1 MDLVDLYNEY
11 MKVSEQYMTY
21 VFELSKD
28 DLGTCDNDQVLDK
41 LKSYQVKFEDMI
53 IKANVLEVDEANK
66 NNLQD
71 LRYLIMDTLLVATD
85 LSAFYSYKE
94 VERFKMRAVN
104 FVNKRKRAEMFN
116 ESRDSKCRVEF

>member
-1 MDLVDLYNEY
+1 
-11 MKVSEQYMTY
+11 MTY
-21 VFELSKD
+21 IFELSKD
-28 DLGTCDNDQVLDK
+28 DLGACDNEQVLDK

-71 LRYLIMDTLLVATD
+71 LRYLIMDTLLAATD
-85 LSAFYSYKE
+85 LSAFYGYKE

-104 FVNKRKRAEMFN
+104 FVNKKKRAEMFN
-116 ESRDSKCRVEF
+116 ESRDSQCRVEF

>member
-21 VFELSKD
+21 IFELSKD
-28 DLGTCDNDQVLDK
+28 SLGTCENEQVLDK
-41 LKSYQVKFEDMI
+41 LKSYQIKFEDMI
-53 IKANVLEVDEANK
+53 IKANVLEVDEENK

-71 LRYLIMDTLLVATD
+71 LRYLVMDILLVATD
-85 LSAFYSYKE
+85 LSAFHGYKE

-104 FVNKRKRAEMFN
+104 FVNKRKRAQLFN
-116 ESRDSKCRVEF
+116 ESRDSQCRVEF